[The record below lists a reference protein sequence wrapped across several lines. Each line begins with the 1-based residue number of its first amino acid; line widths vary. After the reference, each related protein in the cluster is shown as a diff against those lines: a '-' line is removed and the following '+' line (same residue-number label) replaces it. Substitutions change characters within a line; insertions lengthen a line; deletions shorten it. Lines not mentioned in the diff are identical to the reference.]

1 MKTNG
6 NGTPLTMTLTVHQ
19 WRLLA
24 IGAELL
30 KPTKLTHPADRIE
43 IKLLAK
49 KILAESRKYA

>member
-1 MKTNG
+1 MTKRNEA
-6 NGTPLTMTLTVHQ
+6 PLTMTLTVHQ

-49 KILAESRKYA
+49 KILAETRNHA